1 MDETIKKDVIARAM
15 TEMECYTEC
24 YPVIR
29 EDVAIQEYTKVPL
42 GQLSAM
48 GVTFASVAPV
58 FQKVVRVDFHFHLND
73 IFLHKN

>member
-48 GVTFASVAPV
+48 GVILKSGLSFFASGSAVLGARWG
-58 FQKVVRVDFHFHLND
+58 KGMWS
-73 IFLHKN
+73 